1 MKFETANHCLI
12 SCEYL
17 SFRRDTGIQD
27 FILNLNYRRGSTN
40 IASALN
46 MATNQLFGTSGDRSD
61 VPNVIM
67 VLTNGRS
74 NDKSRTVQAAIEVNT
89 KAGNL
94 RLR

>member
-1 MKFETANHCLI
+1 MKFETDIHWLI

-17 SFRRDTGIQD
+17 SFRRDIQD

-40 IASALN
+40 TASALN

-61 VPNVIM
+61 VPNVIV

-74 NDKSRTVQAAIEVNT
+74 NASRVQYRLL
-89 KAGNL
+89 L
-94 RLR
+94 R